1 MSVTV
6 YTLGDPH
13 VMRAALEGLAMLF
26 GRGSVFANGASSL
39 GLGPVAGLGLLVTL
53 TAVLVGGVLRQQVN
67 VHHVLLMAV
76 AYGVAFVPTERVVVE
91 NLYAM
96 DGGPAAVAPVDGVPI
111 AIAYTAAFAS
121 GLSREVTEELE
132 TAFSGVDGQESVLT
146 RDGFAR
152 PLRLAQGL
160 RQIGQRAGPLLGAD
174 YVATLSSYG
183 RYCTHD
189 SNGNSL
195 NYVELGRSA
204 AVLDYLASSP
214 VQGYSQVWDA
224 RPPYS
229 APYPGPSLVRTCRET
244 AQWLRERGVQW
255 LGSQSDDGLAFKLGV
270 AVGAKPDCGSQC
282 RLSPMDVDDALEQ
295 AMGNL
300 PLSRAQILQN
310 IVFAPLVMQALKL
323 GSAQSADTAYTIG
336 LQESGARESGPGS
349 MFRGTIT
356 YAMNI
361 CTFLFVAFAPVMAV
375 VMLLLGLQGIQLL
388 ARYLLFGV
396 WVYSWLP
403 GAAIVNAYVQLS
415 MREQLANLAHGTAD
429 PMALFTPEA
438 LRDFHA
444 QVDAML
450 GMADTLFTA
459 TPMITMMLLTGSLY
473 GMAQLAQRAGG
484 MMAAGMST
492 SGASEGA
499 AAPQAA
505 SGGMSSPAL
514 LAPPP
519 MSAGLG
525 GLGGGLAGG
534 GLLAGMSAALARRR
548 GGASAVGASTTGWD
562 EGGGA
567 READNGSA
575 GSALA
580 SGGRVQGGGGALEL
594 ARQFQ
599 RQGHGGSGQSAL
611 SAVRG
616 MIGRRASGAEAER
629 LEQQLASSERQ
640 AKAMGG
646 GASEAL
652 ELFAQK
658 LDGALGRGD
667 GGAGAR
673 AVLEEMAQAG
683 GHAGALAALKTQQGG
698 EPSSPKGQVAQHT
711 AGSGPLPHRSSRPP
725 EGAKKVHAA
734 KKDAAD
740 RKVRRQAQE
749 AAAFA
754 ARQVMSYG
762 GGALSAGGSAPQ
774 AAPHAAMYGGLARAA
789 QASQAPSSSQ
799 DKQDLAKYAR
809 LNQQSQQ
816 LARQLADP
824 ASRSRLAAGLGGEK
838 ALSEMVEAYKD
849 DLKSED
855 VYLHRQSSNPVTQSQ
870 IRQMESALAAFG
882 IHRLGANE
890 LLSRGLSPSMFED
903 AKSGFASALYRDEGS
918 GRYTV
923 AFRGTEGE
931 TNDMVTDALNAAGVV
946 TSQYSLAANLAV
958 ALSMNSEFQGHLSY
972 TGHSLGGGLASMAS
986 ARTRSP
992 ARTFNAAGLHQDVV
1006 RQLGGTL
1013 QGLKQSVKAY
1023 YLDGEILHRAQG
1035 SAVADTLVN
1044 LLSPL
1049 SPQSLGGPGGFADR
1063 VPEAAGLQI
1072 PLSPWLDEKPVV
1084 GTWARLKNSPDLH
1097 KNGNVLNTLQKIL
1110 GGRAAR
1116 NGQPY
1121 AKNH

>member
-1 MSVTV
+1 
-6 YTLGDPH
+6 
-13 VMRAALEGLAMLF
+13 MLF

-53 TAVLVGGVLRQQVN
+53 TAALVGGVLRQQVN

-673 AVLEEMAQAG
+673 AVLEEMAQAAG
-683 GHAGALAALKTQQGG
+683 YSALQRSQPEHAQQAQAAKADVQLGSLHRRSEQQEMKGSFSGESLGSQPAGMDSQGLISNESAELNSRQRTDRVFSRPNLMNLPGWHFQGEGSEELKQAMSILQGSRDALTGKW
-698 EPSSPKGQVAQHT
+698 EPSKGLELERALQQVAHARGLPIEEMASNYSKFVGLFRGAEDRATQRGDFQT
-711 AGSGPLPHRSSRPP
+711 GPFR
-725 EGAKKVHAA
+725 EDEKG
-734 KKDAAD
+734 
-740 RKVRRQAQE
+740 E
-749 AAAFA
+749 A
-754 ARQVMSYG
+754 RV
-762 GGALSAGGSAPQ
+762 P
-774 AAPHAAMYGGLARAA
+774 
-789 QASQAPSSSQ
+789 
-799 DKQDLAKYAR
+799 
-809 LNQQSQQ
+809 
-816 LARQLADP
+816 
-824 ASRSRLAAGLGGEK
+824 
-838 ALSEMVEAYKD
+838 
-849 DLKSED
+849 
-855 VYLHRQSSNPVTQSQ
+855 
-870 IRQMESALAAFG
+870 
-882 IHRLGANE
+882 
-890 LLSRGLSPSMFED
+890 LLSMR
-903 AKSGFASALYRDEGS
+903 KSGSIPD
-918 GRYTV
+918 
-923 AFRGTEGE
+923 
-931 TNDMVTDALNAAGVV
+931 
-946 TSQYSLAANLAV
+946 
-958 ALSMNSEFQGHLSY
+958 NSYH
-972 TGHSLGGGLASMAS
+972 MAS
-986 ARTRSP
+986 NNQLRFGKMVGDAM
-992 ARTFNAAGLHQDVV
+992 GLDPVF
-1006 RQLGGTL
+1006 G
-1013 QGLKQSVKAY
+1013 A
-1023 YLDGEILHRAQG
+1023 
-1035 SAVADTLVN
+1035 
-1044 LLSPL
+1044 LLSPT
-1049 SPQSLGGPGGFADR
+1049 GGIAGPGNKEIGNA
-1063 VPEAAGLQI
+1063 VYAAGGGREVVTNHGIAHDAAGYLFNYHGRGPGYHYVPNNPVQI
-1072 PLSPWLDEKPVV
+1072 LDKGNPLAGQVDGLAFFLNLNNTGD
-1084 GTWARLKNSPDLH
+1084 PDSSIRR
-1097 KNGNVLNTLQKIL
+1097 NGNRK
-1110 GGRAAR
+1110 
-1116 NGQPY
+1116 
-1121 AKNH
+1121 